1 MSSPTLI
8 IFRKEM
14 RDALRSRLVL
24 LLVLGLGVIAIVSV
38 IVGAAA
44 YHTKVL
50 DYQHYLEA
58 LKQAGGTPS
67 AAPLYFALQLLRGAV
82 EYLEVIGAIIAIV
95 LGYAIVAKEK
105 NRGTLRLL
113 VSRPVSDTAVAVG
126 KLLALAAIWLIVVV
140 ALGVVIVVSIR
151 LVGGTFLSSSE
162 LTRLAISLGFAW
174 VYLFMWS
181 ALAMGLAG
189 LFRQLSSALVVGL
202 IAWLVVVL
210 IIPQIGDT
218 MDPDNQVPG
227 GLFAALQVDKPHEKA
242 VMAHFGTYESTR
254 NTLESSS
261 VSKRFERASFAFL
274 GVKDRYNQRS
284 LGYIATGMRT
294 NIMWLTIAT
303 FLASVFAITQTR
315 KRKLLRKA

>member
-1 MSSPTLI
+1 MSSPAVI

-24 LLVLGLGVIAIVSV
+24 LLILGLGVIAVVSV

-50 DYQHYLEA
+50 DYETYLHA
-58 LKQAGGTPS
+58 LQQAGGTPP
-67 AAPLYFALQLLRGAV
+67 AAPLFFPLQLLRGAI

-95 LGYAIVAKEK
+95 LGYGIVAKEK

-126 KLLALAAIWLIVVV
+126 KLMALAAIWLTVVA
-140 ALGVVIVVSIR
+140 ALGVVMVVSIR
-151 LVGGTFLSSSE
+151 LVGGTLLTSSE

-174 VYLFMWS
+174 LYLFLWS

-189 LFRQLSSALVVGL
+189 FFRQLSSALVVSL
-202 IAWLVVVL
+202 IVWLVIVL

-227 GLFAALQVDKPHEKA
+227 GLFATLKVDKPHEKA
-242 VMAHFGTYESTR
+242 VMAHFVTYETAR
-254 NTLESSS
+254 DTLEETSI
-261 VSKRFERASFAFL
+261 SKRFERASFAFL
-274 GVKDRYNQRS
+274 GIKDRYNQRS
-284 LGYIATGMRT
+284 LGYIGTGMRT
-294 NIMWLTIAT
+294 NILWLLSGAL
-303 FLASVFAITQTR
+303 LACALALTQTS
-315 KRKLLRKA
+315 KRRLLRKA